1 MFNAFIDPQYF
12 DLESDYKRSYSN
24 FGYIQE
30 NGTFDFSALPEELEF
45 GFRIDGITG
54 VIRDDGV
61 ELSPE
66 ATHYWET
73 EMVDLDRNGELEFV
87 ALENNQF
94 HVEDSTFVI
103 SIYQRNSDGGGFS
116 LAPDQP
122 PETGAT
128 HDQNFQFLDLDLDG
142 DLDIVSTLK
151 PSESSHG
158 NTIAFHENLN
168 PGWSLS
174 MKGFNALFQD
184 YNCNRV
190 YLPDTDGDGD
200 LDLVITCPRG
210 DKFEIFYSE
219 NSKK

>member
-1 MFNAFIDPQYF
+1 MSRGLGDV
-12 DLESDYKRSYSN
+12 YKR
-24 FGYIQE
+24 Q
-30 NGTFDFSALPEELEF
+30 
-45 GFRIDGITG
+45 
-54 VIRDDGV
+54 V

-73 EMVDLDRNGELEFV
+73 EMVDLDLNGELEFV

-184 YNCNRV
+184 YNCLL
-190 YLPDTDGDGD
+190 YTSPS
-200 LDLVITCPRG
+200 PR
-210 DKFEIFYSE
+210 DKRQSRMP
-219 NSKK
+219 SSA